1 MALFRKKHFE
11 ELAQAE
17 GKYCI
22 SIYVPT
28 ERYGENKE
36 SMVSF
41 KNQIAE
47 AEKQLEEFG
56 LKPREIEKYLDPV
69 KALQSDTNL
78 WRDLSDALVVFRS
91 EGRFEY
97 YTLPLEVEEFS
108 LVSDRFYLLPILN
121 VFNQDDLFFV
131 LSLSLKKNR
140 LYEATQHE
148 IWEIETENIFPG
160 DIYDSAGHDV
170 VQKALQM
177 RGEQSGTG
185 RSDYPGKA
193 QAMYHG
199 RGEGKDDKQNE
210 VFKYFED
217 LDRELTDLLTGYEIP
232 LIIAATENVF
242 AHFREI
248 SNYKNIYPEYVAG
261 NFDEEDVHLLHDKA
275 SEILEP
281 YFEKAKN
288 EKKEKY
294 SEAHGQT
301 TTSLQDV
308 IISADTGRIDTL
320 FVEKGNHV
328 WGDYK
333 REEAKIE
340 VHDHPKPLDTDL
352 LDYAARKTF
361 ETNGKVFI
369 VETEDMPEEGS
380 PVNAIL
386 RY

>member
-11 ELAQAE
+11 ELAQTE

-28 ERYGENKE
+28 ERHGENKE
-36 SMVSF
+36 SIISF
-41 KNQIAE
+41 KNQVAE

-56 LKPREIEKYLDPV
+56 LKPRETDKYLEPV
-69 KALQSDTNL
+69 KTLQNDTDL
-78 WRDLSDALVVFRS
+78 WRNLSDALIVYRS
-91 EGRFEY
+91 EDRFEY

-108 LVSDRFYLLPILN
+108 LVSDRFYLLPVLRI
-121 VFNQDDLFFV
+121 FNQDDLFFI

-148 IWEIETENIFPG
+148 IAEIETEDIFPEN
-160 DIYDSAGHDV
+160 IYDSVGYDV
-170 VQKALQM
+170 VQKSLQM
-177 RGEQSGTG
+177 RGEQSGTDG
-185 RSDYPGKA
+185 S
-193 QAMYHG
+193 AMFHG
-199 RGEGKDDKQNE
+199 RGEGKDDKQKE

-217 LDRELTDLLTGYEIP
+217 LDRELNDLLTGYEVP

-248 SNYKNIYPEYVAG
+248 SNYKNVYPEYVAG

-294 SEAHGQT
+294 REAHGQT

-320 FVEKGNHV
+320 FVEKGKHV

-333 REEAKIE
+333 REEAKID
-340 VHDHPKPLDTDL
+340 VHDQQKNMDTDL

-361 ETNGKVFI
+361 ETDGKVFI

-380 PVNAIL
+380 SVNAIL